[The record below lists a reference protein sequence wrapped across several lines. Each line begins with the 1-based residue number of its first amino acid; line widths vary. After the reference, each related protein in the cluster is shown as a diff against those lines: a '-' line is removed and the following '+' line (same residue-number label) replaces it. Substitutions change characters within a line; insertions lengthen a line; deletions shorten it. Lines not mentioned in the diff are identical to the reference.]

1 MAFDDIQDVNQPL
14 QQDTDNTSLPVIDLD
29 QAEEQDPPTKSQKL
43 YRNLIGAKKQDGTSK
58 YTADDLGSEDEFS
71 LALSDNSKAN
81 KMYSKLIADGYTED
95 DLGKKDEFLSAF
107 TTQKKNDGKDLQA
120 GTTATSQSGLPY
132 PSRVPEA
139 TNGQPALVPPT
150 EKEIDPNDLFAVA
163 KKAKTLKSTAG
174 AVSVSGGTGGASV
187 TTTIDKSKLDDA
199 DKLNG
204 QIKIAGYD
212 PDKLANDAEGIND
225 AYWKTPEYS
234 PTKLLTLYKDNP
246 QLYERTIATAKYGSG
261 LFNSINADAN
271 INDDEKSKLKG
282 DIVQYSK
289 NIYDPNLGLE
299 DIRGNVQ
306 SIVNIAKQVGGD
318 KSEDILNNMYKVY
331 SGIYAAKKINTD
343 DPLLTKLSENQALAY
358 KLLQDLQPTE
368 ANRYKSVFIDEI
380 NIADNYDAKVQ
391 KETAGKRLEELGI
404 QIKKNWAVENVN
416 TYQKEYEVL
425 YNKLKDGT
433 GTEDDYNRTLE
444 LEAKINPY
452 KDIYTALDNQEQTL
466 SEKFPK
472 ASYLEARNI
481 AQEFVGQE
489 MGGVANILGKT
500 GMGLLNTVK
509 GAWNIIKT
517 PFQTEEKNEIDQA
530 ALLGEQAQ
538 TGSILYQRQETAYT
552 KTADYKLSPEL
563 QKKIDAINADT
574 SLTQEEKI
582 KKSTELI
589 YDNPKDAE
597 VNPIKGGKRNISATS
612 LLYGIGN
619 MAAGLAPFLVAEYLT
634 GGGATATYA
643 SNFMRTFTAAAMS
656 SFNDEYAAAIERGS
670 ANPYSDAMISTA
682 IHSAAMAGAGA
693 PDAIRRMLGNKTPI
707 GRLVDKLS
715 NEQILTVL
723 RTEPKALSVFKKSYN
738 VGKNVGEAVV
748 GGTKE
753 AAKFVAM
760 TTTGRVVNDAVMN
773 TLDTSEHYSNEAML
787 EFMNVVVFNSALGTL
802 GKITKEG
809 GITDITS
816 INKDAIYLAGQK
828 PTEFLRLVSDKVK
841 NGTYTPEQG
850 RQITNNIMNAN
861 RVLQSTP
868 MLDANG
874 EELSHDS
881 QRDLLFLKMQ
891 KNDLEATLNKDIS
904 KDLASKI
911 GDRLVEIDAKMDKI
925 YKGTLLEPVTVVS
938 KTKNKLSKLT
948 NAVINDAIETGQIT
962 KEDADKITDR
972 QSKIDF
978 IEGVANEAQDPT
990 KAQEL
995 RKKYGDDV
1003 VDHALQL
1010 KPREAQEVKPISDTE
1025 ITSTFG
1031 AASAF
1036 IPSKD
1041 LETAQTTISKVNNA
1055 ENINEGEIKTTED
1068 ILYTA
1073 LEKHPEA
1080 AHLIEPLITKSQD
1093 YEFTTKTETVETT
1106 KRVPVEGSF
1115 AAKRKIETKP
1125 ALEVTTGSEATVTLA
1140 DGTTHTGTLEVENG
1154 NYVIKAEG
1162 KEPVIIG
1169 EKQITDRDLKLPSE
1183 DRVPK
1188 PFKMDKDGNL
1198 ESVSLE
1204 TRDGHI
1210 VEVKGDKALDVAIKL
1225 QAEAVGE
1232 ISDAAFDKVYEDV
1245 VTTNKIEVPVEKP
1258 KVEKVEPV
1266 ETKTAEPAAE
1276 GEKKTEPT
1284 TKRKTAAEK
1293 IKERRETKK
1302 QEKKQEE
1309 LPPTERPQGTR
1320 PPEVHTIESIDVADT
1335 RGYDSTQ
1342 KKIIKGAKK
1351 LLQAVNDIVKQQ
1363 TGNSAKLIIHSNDAS
1378 FIKAAEKAS
1387 GEDQSQLKGKG
1398 FYFATDGTIHV
1409 NMVRASRETIN
1420 HEVFHPLLDF
1430 VASNSPQT
1438 LSKLYT
1444 QLESIP
1450 GIDKLLQ
1457 NVKDTYAG
1465 DSETTIQKEAIT
1477 DFIAKVSDGSIVINP
1492 SNFEKV
1498 KNFVVK
1504 LLNKLGLGLEEAEI
1518 MNIKGAKELQD
1529 LATLITGKFGKGEK
1543 ITAQELKQSV
1553 GIDGKELTPTNK
1565 TESGYLDANGNPISN
1580 GKLEFSLSPQFKDYK
1595 GDFKYEYAKD
1605 SDKFKKLKEDGYITE
1620 DKTISDFD
1628 EVTGILHTADHA
1640 FTGDIYKGKDKIV
1653 SGKGGIFNTVEFHD
1667 FGEMWR
1673 STPTAANSMANALN
1687 ASLKASPDGKARLF
1701 LVSSTQ
1707 DKTLSSS
1714 LNSMGMIEILTSKGF
1729 DNRVRIS
1736 EKEMRAGIVTGVE
1749 NAKKI
1754 ILDDIYKESV
1764 AKTIENLSKKAE
1776 ENKKPFDLNSKK
1788 VQQEIKDNAKK
1799 AVDKKKAQLP
1809 EFTKDDN
1816 LKTIQNKLNLFYP
1829 PDASA
1834 FSDRKTVNLRILE
1847 GVSSKIRSEEGRTQ
1861 LKDFIETLGGE
1872 KLKGKKPS
1880 MANLTEGFS
1889 NILNE
1894 PMLKNTPSR
1903 KIYAVIETDGEVEA
1917 VTAGGHISYNKAI
1930 RTKDSNKKVT
1940 IHILQDR
1947 PTWTEVTKDPQTN
1960 ELITPQREKNVLPTN
1975 KGMTDVVT
1983 ISAPK
1988 KEGVSFSKEKPL
2000 PSQTKLEQ
2008 DAESRKAK
2016 TTGEVKVNSEK
2027 VQYNGTNAIGSRQ
2040 RTESEQIASRN
2051 EAKEKIKNPETNA
2064 SLKSANSYNKEAGLP
2079 EVTQH
2084 KYKPSD
2090 PIQQTQAA
2098 KLYPKLQDVNSPT
2111 YKETDLER
2119 RIFTEYKDKYPKIFD
2134 QYDIKDYKDLVH
2146 KAYTQLIAEAQAQ
2159 YDKLPVK
2166 VSFHENGEGNY
2177 ENNFEMLDDVHNFNH
2192 LWVYKGGADHTELGS
2207 KTIDKDGLTAND
2219 KFRAVHDYYGHS
2231 VEGYQFGKD
2240 GEENAWIEH
2249 SKMFSPLAQW
2259 ALSSETRGQNSWVN
2273 YSGVNEV
2280 VLQEIKTG
2288 SALKKEGKK
2297 LGNQEMIDEGEKLLS
2312 TVYDKFVFAEQKA
2325 IVLPP
2330 QYTDISKFHKEVIK
2344 EVPSK
2349 LVPKSEVPKQKEI
2362 EKLRAAEQ
2370 AEYDAM
2376 PNPKDKTKRQEIY
2389 DKYDK
2394 LITPLLKEV
2403 EVGEKKTFSI
2413 DDKEDFYHGS
2423 YNKKEGRLRT
2433 NTAEQFGDAIYFT
2446 TSKEEAEGNYP
2457 NVTKV
2462 KLNIENPVYAG
2473 EGKWSDVEKLAL
2485 EKENANKERNED
2497 GKIIG
2502 EVFDLADIKNSKN
2515 ISDAAKEL
2523 GYDAIILRG
2532 EGNHQNET
2540 AVLDPS
2546 KIIYPEDIAKAELP
2560 KQEGDVKFSKEKAVE
2575 KLKSKTVEKIKKTDD
2590 TERVITNIKDLLNAY
2605 EIQKSKYEHL
2615 KNMTPKQRKE
2625 QLGELDMD
2633 IDKYKSMHDAKLNKI
2648 AEWITPLLK
2657 LLGYEIKPNTD
2668 ISKLLDNIDLKKIQE
2683 GVPQL
2688 KVQLS
2693 KENRD
2698 DLNEMKDILREYT
2711 NQGYSL
2717 EDVKEIMKEEFGD
2730 DYVGEEATIEQAYN
2744 ELTTT
2749 SVKNKTTTR
2758 ERAERGL
2765 QEVEVEAKRS
2775 FGEAYDKAIKMIN
2788 DGEVTP
2794 SVFAATIANKPRP
2807 ITAEE
2812 SVILLK
2818 DRMDLSKDYGIKT
2831 EQLIDAQDK
2840 GDDASATVLR
2850 AQLDELEMK
2859 MDINDQAAKKSG
2871 YELGLGLAARRMLI
2885 NRDYSLATQLPRLK
2899 ASAGGKEVPKE
2910 YKDKLTTLVK
2920 ELEKATADLE
2930 NQERKTLADDV
2941 IKQIAKIKVVKKP
2954 EAEVKKERET
2964 IKEKLLNIWNSFTKG
2979 KTEEGK
2985 VKFAKAP
2992 QAVSPRQA
3000 QLEAITPEVKKL
3012 VKSYAEAG
3020 ITDIEDIID
3029 GVHKDISSVIKGITR
3044 EEARDAILGKYK
3056 VEPVKAA
3063 LTPKE
3068 IAAKANV
3075 DRVKLEIDL
3084 LNKKL
3089 QLEQRGKGELAMD
3102 YLQGWHRFAILSG
3115 IPSLGKIGVAA
3126 TMRGITSRTEGL
3138 IGQALSLIPGIRQIA
3153 KGAPR
3158 EGRMSASAE
3167 AKAFVT
3173 WFDKMT
3179 REDFR
3184 RVMKTGKSEIDI
3196 LYGNKAEMPE
3206 KFPAWMEF
3214 FGRMH
3219 GAMKLFPKR
3228 AEFFRSLEMRTEYA
3242 IKHGLDPREPSVQ
3255 AELTAAAYSDASRAI
3270 FMQDHP
3276 LTTAYKRAVDSLA
3289 NYEVGGI
3296 SAKPAATALKFL
3308 FPIIKVPTNYV
3319 AEESSYMIGGLKAL
3333 TALRHL
3339 FKEGGMTSEQK
3350 DYFMRALKKQSIGV
3364 AFMFLGYLN
3373 PQALGGYYT
3382 GKRKEKD
3389 LEAGDIE
3396 LAGVKLPHWMSHS
3409 PLLEMLQVGAT
3420 LRRASDKEVLKGN
3433 EPSMVKGIPD
3443 VFKGQIKQVPFFGG
3457 GERIS
3462 KSMESGDEAFDY
3474 VGGFVKSLAEPQI
3487 LQNASDLT
3495 TYIQDKMETG
3505 ESVKRIPSGFKEQL
3519 IEGTPFRGSLE
3530 KEKQLFTKDEK
3541 EEGVLQLLQDK
3552 GVDLPFIKQRRK
3564 LKVVQDEDH
3573 PEGIMSKEEYDIY
3586 AEKLNKKVKQ
3596 KIKETLSA
3604 DYEIKEGNKYSYKL
3618 GKKLEGKD
3626 LEDKIKKAE
3635 GEASTE
3641 VLEEMKLLP
3650 KDKRS
3655 VTKLD

>member
-14 QQDTDNTSLPVIDLD
+14 EQEQQLQDENQIQQNTDNISLPVIDLD
-29 QAEEQDPPTKSQKL
+29 QAEQQDPPTKAQKL
-43 YRNLIGAKKQDGTSK
+43 YRHLISAKKQDGTSK
-58 YTADDLGSEDEFS
+58 YTIDDLGSEDEFS
-71 LALSDNSKAN
+71 TAISDSAKAD
-81 KMYSKLIADGYTED
+81 KIYSRLVSDGYTID
-95 DLGKKDEFLSAF
+95 DIGDKNEFLTTF
-107 TTQKKNDGKDLQA
+107 VTQKKNDGKDLQA
-120 GTTATSQSGLPY
+120 GTTTTSQSGLQSQSNAPKG
-132 PSRVPEA
+132 
-139 TNGQPALVPPT
+139 TNGQLVPIPPT

-174 AVSVSGGTGGASV
+174 TVSVSGGTGGASV
-187 TTTIDKSKLDDA
+187 TTTVDKSKLDDA
-199 DKLNG
+199 DRLNT
-204 QIKIAGYD
+204 QIKTSGYD

-234 PTKLLTLYKDNP
+234 PTRLLTLYKDNP
-246 QLYERTIATAKYGSG
+246 QLYERTISTAKYGSS
-261 LFNSINADAN
+261 LFNSINADTN
-271 INDDEKSKLKG
+271 ISDEEKSKLKG

-306 SIVNIAKQVGGD
+306 SMVNIAKQVGGD

-368 ANRYKSVFIDEI
+368 ANRYKSIFIDDNDI
-380 NIADNYDAKVQ
+380 LDNYDAKIQ

-433 GTEDDYNRTLE
+433 GTEDDYNKALE

-452 KDIYTALDNQEQTL
+452 KDTYTALDNEEQTL
-466 SEKFPK
+466 SEKYPR
-472 ASYLEARNI
+472 AAYLESRNI

-517 PFQTEEKNEIDQA
+517 PFQTDEKNEIDQA
-530 ALLGEQAQ
+530 ALLGEEAQ
-538 TGSILYQRQETAYT
+538 TGSVLYQTQETAYT

-563 QKKIDAINADT
+563 QKKVDAINANT
-574 SLTQEEKI
+574 SLTQEERI
-582 KKSTELI
+582 KKATELI
-589 YDNPKDAE
+589 YDNPKDVE
-597 VNPIKGGKRNISATS
+597 VKPIEGGKTNISATS
-612 LLYGIGN
+612 LLYGVGN
-619 MAAGLAPFLVAEYLT
+619 MAAGLAPFLLAEYAT

-643 SNFMRTFTAAAMS
+643 SNFMRTFTAAALS
-656 SFNDEYAAAIERGS
+656 SFNQEYAAAIERGS
-670 ANPYSDAMISTA
+670 ANPYSDAMTSTA

-715 NEQILTVL
+715 DEQILTAL
-723 RTEPKALSVFKKSYN
+723 RTEPKALGVFKKAYN

-773 TLDTSEHYSNEAML
+773 DLKRPEDYVNEGML
-787 EFMNVVVFNSALGTL
+787 EFMNVAVFNSTLGTL

-816 INKDAIYLAGQK
+816 INKDALHLAAQK
-828 PTEFLRLVSDKVK
+828 PIEFLKLVSDKVK

-850 RQITNNIMNAN
+850 KQITNNIMNAN
-861 RVLQSTP
+861 RVLQSNP

-874 EELSHDS
+874 EELSHES

-938 KTKNKLSKLT
+938 KTKNRLSKLT
-948 NAVINDAIETGQIT
+948 NAVINDAIETGQIS

-978 IEGVANEAQDPT
+978 IEGVANEAQDPA

-1010 KPREAQEVKPISDTE
+1010 KPIEAKEVKPIADTE

-1080 AHLIEPLITKSQD
+1080 AHLIEPLITKLQD
-1093 YEFTTKTETVETT
+1093 HEFTTKTETVETT
-1106 KRVPVEGSF
+1106 ERVPVKGAF

-1183 DRVPK
+1183 ERVPE
-1188 PFKMDKDGNL
+1188 PFKMNKDGNL

-1232 ISDAAFDKVYEDV
+1232 IPDAAFEQAYQDV

-1266 ETKTAEPAAE
+1266 ETKTAEPTTE

-1293 IKERRETKK
+1293 IKERRERKK

-1320 PPEVHTIESIDVADT
+1320 PSEVHTIESIDQADT
-1335 RGYDSTQ
+1335 RGYDNTQ
-1342 KKIIKGAKK
+1342 KKVIKGGKK
-1351 LLQAVNDIVKQQ
+1351 ILQAVNDIVKQV
-1363 TGNSAKLIIHSNDAS
+1363 TGKEAKLVIHSNDAS

-1398 FYFATDGTIHV
+1398 FYFAGDGTIHV
-1409 NMVRASRETIN
+1409 NMVRASKETIN
-1420 HEVFHPLLDF
+1420 HEGFHPLLDF

-1444 QLESIP
+1444 QLESI
-1450 GIDKLLQ
+1450 GDAKKLIQ
-1457 NVKDTYAG
+1457 DVKDTYAG

-1477 DFIAKVSDGSIVINP
+1477 DFIAKVSDGSIIINP
-1492 SNFEKV
+1492 DNFQKI

-1529 LATLITGKFGKGEK
+1529 LAQLITGKFGKGEK
-1543 ITAQELKQSV
+1543 ITAQELRQSV

-1565 TESGYLDANGNPISN
+1565 TESGYVDANGNPISD

-1595 GDFKYEYAKD
+1595 GDFKYEYSKD

-1620 DKTISDFD
+1620 DKKISDFD
-1628 EVTGILHTADHA
+1628 NVTGILHTADHA

-1673 STPTAANSMANALN
+1673 STPNAANSMANALN
-1687 ASLKASPDGKARLF
+1687 ESLKASPDGKARLF
-1701 LVSSTQ
+1701 LVSSPQ

-1714 LNSMGMIEILTSKGF
+1714 LNSIGMLEILTSKGF
-1729 DNRVRIS
+1729 DQRVRIS
-1736 EKEMRAGIVTGVE
+1736 EKEMRSGIVTGVE

-1764 AKTIENLSKKAE
+1764 AKTIENLSKKSE
-1776 ENKKPFDLNSKK
+1776 ENKKPFDLNSRK

-1799 AVDKKKAQLP
+1799 AVNKKKSELP

-1816 LKTIQNKLNLFYP
+1816 LKTVQEKLNLFYP
-1829 PDASA
+1829 PESST
-1834 FSDRKTVNLRILE
+1834 FSDRKTINLRILE
-1847 GVSSKIRSEEGRTQ
+1847 GVASKIRSEEGRTQ
-1861 LKDFIETLGGE
+1861 LKDFIETLGGA

-1880 MANLTEGFS
+1880 MANLSEGFS

-1903 KIYAVIETDGEVEA
+1903 KIYAVIETDGEVQA
-1917 VTAGGHISYNKAI
+1917 VDAGGHISYNKAI
-1930 RTKDSNKKVT
+1930 RTVDPNKKVT

-1947 PTWTEVTKDPQTN
+1947 PTWTDVTKDPQTG

-1988 KEGVSFSKEKPL
+1988 EKEVSFSKEKPL
-2000 PSQTKLEQ
+2000 SSQSKLEQ
-2008 DAESRKAK
+2008 DAESRKSEAAR
-2016 TTGEVKVNSEK
+2016 EVKVNSEK
-2027 VQYNGTNAIGSRQ
+2027 VQYNGTDAIGSRQ
-2040 RTESEQIASRN
+2040 RSESEQNASRN

-2064 SLKSANSYNKEAGLP
+2064 SLKAANSYNKEAGLP

-2090 PIQQTQAA
+2090 PVQQTQAA

-2146 KAYTQLIAEAQAQ
+2146 KAYAQLIAETQAQ
-2159 YDKLPVK
+2159 YDRLPVK

-2192 LWVYKGGADHTELGS
+2192 LWVYKGGDDHTELGS

-2273 YSGVNEV
+2273 YSGVNET
-2280 VLQEIKTG
+2280 VLQEIKLG

-2325 IVLPP
+2325 MVLPP

-2344 EVPSK
+2344 EVPQN
-2349 LVPKSEVPKQKEI
+2349 L
-2362 EKLRAAEQ
+2362 L
-2370 AEYDAM
+2370 
-2376 PNPKDKTKRQEIY
+2376 TY
-2389 DKYDK
+2389 DK
-2394 LITPLLKEV
+2394 
-2403 EVGEKKTFSI
+2403 
-2413 DDKEDFYHGS
+2413 
-2423 YNKKEGRLRT
+2423 
-2433 NTAEQFGDAIYFT
+2433 
-2446 TSKEEAEGNYP
+2446 
-2457 NVTKV
+2457 
-2462 KLNIENPVYAG
+2462 
-2473 EGKWSDVEKLAL
+2473 
-2485 EKENANKERNED
+2485 ANKSR
-2497 GKIIG
+2497 I
-2502 EVFDLADIKNSKN
+2502 
-2515 ISDAAKEL
+2515 
-2523 GYDAIILRG
+2523 
-2532 EGNHQNET
+2532 
-2540 AVLDPS
+2540 PS
-2546 KIIYPEDIAKAELP
+2546 KIGIGEKPVEAKPIEGAGGE
-2560 KQEGDVKFSKEKAVE
+2560 KTSTGGNVQTSRDGGKGEGDVKFSKEKEVEVPNVKDFAKQIEPTSSTMKTVAGDTFYNYVNKDGIQVSLKKDEEGGYVNNAEVQADVMIDFIGNDTKRGEGLASKELNRIIKEADKNNMSISLIIDSSQAIRGTKMKKGLSNEELKKWYESKGFIFSEGEGSIYGYRPKSSEDISKFQPEIKKQILIDGVDFEEVRNKFPRLSSIADSWIKTINDKQELIDDINKEYESKRISKIEKDEFLNELDKIKTLEVKPVEDLIAVE
-2575 KLKSKTVEKIKKTDD
+2575 KKTE
-2590 TERVITNIKDLLNAY
+2590 L
-2605 EIQKSKYEHL
+2605 
-2615 KNMTPKQRKE
+2615 PKQK
-2625 QLGELDMD
+2625 G
-2633 IDKYKSMHDAKLNKI
+2633 
-2648 AEWITPLLK
+2648 
-2657 LLGYEIKPNTD
+2657 EIK
-2668 ISKLLDNIDLKKIQE
+2668 
-2683 GVPQL
+2683 
-2688 KVQLS
+2688 LS

-2717 EDVKEIMKEEFGD
+2717 EDVKEIMKEEFGE
-2730 DYVGEEATIEQAYN
+2730 DYVGEEAIIEQAYN

-2749 SVKNKTTTR
+2749 SVKNKTTSR

-2765 QEVEVEAKRS
+2765 EEVEVEAKRS

-2840 GDDASATVLR
+2840 GDDARATVLR

-2941 IKQIAKIKVVKKP
+2941 IKQISKIKVVKKP

-3020 ITDIEDIID
+3020 ITDIENIID
-3029 GVHKDISSVIKGITR
+3029 GVYKDISSVIPGITK

-3056 VEPVKAA
+3056 IEPIKAA

-3126 TMRGITSRTEGL
+3126 TMRGVTSRTEGL

-3158 EGRMSASAE
+3158 EGRINAAAE
-3167 AKAFVT
+3167 AKAFTT

-3179 REDFR
+3179 RKDFR

-3242 IKHGLDPREPSVQ
+3242 IKNGQDPRDPAVQ

-3373 PQALGGYYT
+3373 PQAFGGYYT

-3487 LQNASDLT
+3487 LQNVSDLT
-3495 TYIQDKMETG
+3495 TYIQDKKEFG

-3530 KEKQLFTKDEK
+3530 KEKQLFTKEEK
-3541 EEGVLQLLQDK
+3541 EEGILQLLQDK

-3564 LKVVQDEDH
+3564 LKVVQDEAH

-3604 DYEIKEGNKYSYKL
+3604 DYEIKEGNKYSYKS

-3635 GEASTE
+3635 GEASRE

-3650 KDKRS
+3650 KDKRT

>member
-14 QQDTDNTSLPVIDLD
+14 EQEQQLQDENQIQQNTDNISLPVIDLD
-29 QAEEQDPPTKSQKL
+29 QAEQQDPPTKAQKL
-43 YRNLIGAKKQDGTSK
+43 YRHLISAKKQDGTSK
-58 YTADDLGSEDEFS
+58 YTIDDLGSEDEFS
-71 LALSDNSKAN
+71 TAISDSAKAD
-81 KMYSKLIADGYTED
+81 KIYSRLVSDGYTID
-95 DLGKKDEFLSAF
+95 DIGDKNEFLTTF
-107 TTQKKNDGKDLQA
+107 VTQKKNDGKDLQA
-120 GTTATSQSGLPY
+120 GTTTTFQSGLQSQSNAPKG
-132 PSRVPEA
+132 
-139 TNGQPALVPPT
+139 TNGQLVPIPPT

-187 TTTIDKSKLDDA
+187 TTTVDKSKLDDA
-199 DKLNG
+199 DRLNT
-204 QIKIAGYD
+204 QIKTSGYD

-234 PTKLLTLYKDNP
+234 PTRLLTLYKDNP
-246 QLYERTIATAKYGSG
+246 QLYERTISTAKYGSS

-271 INDDEKSKLKG
+271 ISDDEKSKLKG

-306 SIVNIAKQVGGD
+306 SMVNIAKQVGGD

-368 ANRYKSVFIDEI
+368 ANRYKSIFIDDN

-391 KETAGKRLEELGI
+391 KEIAGKRLEELGI

-416 TYQKEYEVL
+416 TYQKEYETL

-433 GTEDDYNRTLE
+433 GTEDDYNKALE

-452 KDIYTALDNQEQTL
+452 KDTYTALDNEEQTL
-466 SEKFPK
+466 SEKYPR

-489 MGGVANILGKT
+489 YSGVANILGKT
-500 GMGLLNTVK
+500 GYGLLNTVK

-517 PFQTEEKNEIDQA
+517 PFQTEEENEKDQA
-530 ALLGEQAQ
+530 TLLGEKAQ
-538 TGSILYQRQETAYT
+538 IESVLYQKQETAYT
-552 KTADYKLSPEL
+552 KTVDYKLTPEL
-563 QKKIDAINADT
+563 QKKVDAINADI
-574 SLTQEEKI
+574 SLTQDERKR
-582 KKSTELI
+582 KATELI
-589 YDNPKDAE
+589 YSNRKDVE
-597 VNPIKGGKRNISATS
+597 VKPIEGGKTNISATS
-612 LLYGIGN
+612 LLYGVGN
-619 MAAGLAPFLVAEYLT
+619 MGAGLAPFLLAEYMS

-670 ANPYSDAMISTA
+670 ENPYSDAMISTA

-715 NEQILTVL
+715 DEQILTAL
-723 RTEPKALSVFKKSYN
+723 RTEPKALSVFKKTYN
-738 VGKNVGEAVV
+738 IGKNVGGAAV

-773 TLDTSEHYSNEAML
+773 TLDTAEHYTNEAML
-787 EFMNVVVFNSALGTL
+787 EFMNVAVFNSTLGTL

-816 INKDAIYLAGQK
+816 INKDALYLAGQK

-841 NGTYTPEQG
+841 NGTYTPDQG
-850 RQITNNIMNAN
+850 KQITNNIMNAN
-861 RVLQSTP
+861 RVLQSNP

-874 EELSHDS
+874 EKLSYES

-925 YKGTLLEPVTVVS
+925 YKGTLLEPVIVVS
-938 KTKNKLSKLT
+938 KTKNRLSKLT
-948 NAVINDAIETGQIT
+948 NAVINDAIETGQIS

-978 IEGVANEAQDPT
+978 IEGVANEAQDPA

-1010 KPREAQEVKPISDTE
+1010 KPIEAKEVKPIADTE

-1080 AHLIEPLITKSQD
+1080 AHLIEPLITKLQD
-1093 YEFTTKTETVETT
+1093 HEFTTKTETVETT
-1106 KRVPVEGSF
+1106 ERVPVKGAF

-1183 DRVPK
+1183 ERVPE
-1188 PFKMDKDGNL
+1188 PFKMNKDGNL

-1232 ISDAAFDKVYEDV
+1232 IPDAAFEQAYEDV
-1245 VTTNKIEVPVEKP
+1245 VTTYKIEVPVEKP

-1266 ETKTAEPAAE
+1266 ETKTAEPTTE

-1293 IKERRETKK
+1293 IKERRERKK

-1320 PPEVHTIESIDVADT
+1320 PSEVHTIESIDQADT
-1335 RGYDSTQ
+1335 RGYDNTQ
-1342 KKIIKGAKK
+1342 KKVIKGGKK
-1351 LLQAVNDIVKQQ
+1351 ILQAVNDIVKQV
-1363 TGNSAKLIIHSNDAS
+1363 TGKEAKLVIHSNDAS

-1398 FYFATDGTIHV
+1398 FYFAGDGTIHV
-1409 NMVRASRETIN
+1409 NMVRASKETIN
-1420 HEVFHPLLDF
+1420 HEGFHPLLDF

-1444 QLESIP
+1444 QLESI
-1450 GIDKLLQ
+1450 GDAKKLIQ
-1457 NVKDTYAG
+1457 DVKDTYAG
-1465 DSETTIQKEAIT
+1465 DIETTIQKEAIT
-1477 DFIAKVSDGSIVINP
+1477 DFIAKVSDGSIIINP
-1492 SNFEKV
+1492 DNFQKI

-1529 LATLITGKFGKGEK
+1529 LAQLITGKFGKGKK
-1543 ITAQELKQSV
+1543 ITAQELRQSV

-1565 TESGYLDANGNPISN
+1565 TESGYVDANGNPISD

-1595 GDFKYEYAKD
+1595 GDFKYEYSKD

-1620 DKTISDFD
+1620 DKKISDFD
-1628 EVTGILHTADHA
+1628 NVTGILHTADHA

-1673 STPTAANSMANALN
+1673 STPNAANSMANALN
-1687 ASLKASPDGKARLF
+1687 ESLKASPDGKARLF
-1701 LVSSTQ
+1701 LVSSPQ

-1714 LNSMGMIEILTSKGF
+1714 LNSIGMLEILTSKGF
-1729 DNRVRIS
+1729 DQRVRIS
-1736 EKEMRAGIVTGVE
+1736 EKEMRSGIVTGVE

-1764 AKTIENLSKKAE
+1764 AKTIENLSKKSE
-1776 ENKKPFDLNSKK
+1776 ENKKPFDLNSRK

-1799 AVDKKKAQLP
+1799 AVNKKKSELP

-1816 LKTIQNKLNLFYP
+1816 LKTVQEKLNLFYP
-1829 PDASA
+1829 PESST
-1834 FSDRKTVNLRILE
+1834 FSDRKTINLRILE
-1847 GVSSKIRSEEGRTQ
+1847 GVASKIRSEEGRTQ
-1861 LKDFIETLGGE
+1861 LKDFIETLGGA

-1880 MANLTEGFS
+1880 MANLSEGFS

-1903 KIYAVIETDGEVEA
+1903 KIYAVIETDGEVQA
-1917 VTAGGHISYNKAI
+1917 VDAGGHISYNKAI
-1930 RTKDSNKKVT
+1930 RTVDPNKKVT

-1947 PTWTEVTKDPQTN
+1947 PTWTDVTKDPQTG

-1988 KEGVSFSKEKPL
+1988 EKEVSFSKEKPL
-2000 PSQTKLEQ
+2000 SSQSKLEQ
-2008 DAESRKAK
+2008 DAESRKSEAAR
-2016 TTGEVKVNSEK
+2016 EVKVNSEK
-2027 VQYNGTNAIGSRQ
+2027 VQYNGTDAIGSRQ
-2040 RTESEQIASRN
+2040 RSESEQNASRN

-2064 SLKSANSYNKEAGLP
+2064 SLKAANSYNKEAGLP

-2090 PIQQTQAA
+2090 PVQQTQAA

-2146 KAYTQLIAEAQAQ
+2146 KAYAQLIAETQAQ
-2159 YDKLPVK
+2159 YDRLPVK

-2192 LWVYKGGADHTELGS
+2192 LWVYKGGDDHTELGS

-2273 YSGVNEV
+2273 YSGVNET
-2280 VLQEIKTG
+2280 VLQEIKLG
-2288 SALKKEGKK
+2288 SALKKEGKR

-2325 IVLPP
+2325 MVLPP
-2330 QYTDISKFHKEVIK
+2330 QYTDISKFHKDVIK
-2344 EVPSK
+2344 EVPQN
-2349 LVPKSEVPKQKEI
+2349 L
-2362 EKLRAAEQ
+2362 L
-2370 AEYDAM
+2370 
-2376 PNPKDKTKRQEIY
+2376 TY
-2389 DKYDK
+2389 DK
-2394 LITPLLKEV
+2394 
-2403 EVGEKKTFSI
+2403 
-2413 DDKEDFYHGS
+2413 
-2423 YNKKEGRLRT
+2423 
-2433 NTAEQFGDAIYFT
+2433 
-2446 TSKEEAEGNYP
+2446 
-2457 NVTKV
+2457 
-2462 KLNIENPVYAG
+2462 
-2473 EGKWSDVEKLAL
+2473 
-2485 EKENANKERNED
+2485 ANKSR
-2497 GKIIG
+2497 I
-2502 EVFDLADIKNSKN
+2502 
-2515 ISDAAKEL
+2515 
-2523 GYDAIILRG
+2523 
-2532 EGNHQNET
+2532 
-2540 AVLDPS
+2540 PS
-2546 KIIYPEDIAKAELP
+2546 KIGIGEKPVEAKPIEGAGGE
-2560 KQEGDVKFSKEKAVE
+2560 KTSTSGNVQTSGNGGKGEGDVKFSKEKEIEKFKSKAVE
-2575 KLKSKTVEKIKKTDD
+2575 NNYRGYKLYTKEIAPDHYVTYGEDANGNKISTESKPNEDMMSMEKAQQLIDEQPKIELSKEKKKTFFHGGRLDSEGD
-2590 TERVITNIKDLLNAY
+2590 IFLTPNKEVAKEYASINDSKVKSFSLDENKIIEEEDVREIINELELENKEGETDFEDLLLH
-2605 EIQKSKYEHL
+2605 ELLDPRFDTSLSK
-2615 KNMTPKQRKE
+2615 K
-2625 QLGELDMD
+2625 D
-2633 IDKYKSMHDAKLNKI
+2633 IDKIKEEVKKRGYDAISYRDEDITGKSKGGTESIMVLNNEALNISELPKQ
-2648 AEWITPLLK
+2648 K
-2657 LLGYEIKPNTD
+2657 GEIK
-2668 ISKLLDNIDLKKIQE
+2668 
-2683 GVPQL
+2683 
-2688 KVQLS
+2688 LS

-2717 EDVKEIMKEEFGD
+2717 EDVKEIMKEEFGE
-2730 DYVGEEATIEQAYN
+2730 DYVGEEAIIEQAYN

-2749 SVKNKTTTR
+2749 SVKNKTTSR

-2765 QEVEVEAKRS
+2765 EEVEVEAKRS

-2840 GDDASATVLR
+2840 GDDAKATVLR

-3020 ITDIEDIID
+3020 ITDIENIID
-3029 GVHKDISSVIKGITR
+3029 GVYKDISSVIPGITK

-3056 VEPVKAA
+3056 IEPIKAA

-3126 TMRGITSRTEGL
+3126 TMRGVTSRTEGL

-3158 EGRMSASAE
+3158 EGRINAAAE
-3167 AKAFVT
+3167 AKAFTT

-3179 REDFR
+3179 RKDFR

-3242 IKHGLDPREPSVQ
+3242 IKHGQDPRDPAVQ

-3373 PQALGGYYT
+3373 PQAFGGYYT

-3487 LQNASDLT
+3487 LQNVSDLT
-3495 TYIQDKMETG
+3495 TYIQDKKEFG

-3530 KEKQLFTKDEK
+3530 KEKQLFTKEEK
-3541 EEGVLQLLQDK
+3541 EEGILQLLQDK

-3564 LKVVQDEDH
+3564 LKVVQDEAH

-3604 DYEIKEGNKYSYKL
+3604 DYEIKEGNKYSYKS

-3635 GEASTE
+3635 GEASRE

-3650 KDKRS
+3650 KDKRT